1 MDIATEEEEDVFV
14 RFSYMLAKSSSM
26 SSSSWLR
33 VVRSGRALPNV
44 LSINYK
50 LNYWRMWDGNIGKWI
65 NFNTYRTDDSF
76 HPLPPPPGEMISHPG
91 RRKRIVGRS
100 VGGWRLVRCYVGR
113 SFSPSLANVCRCYL
127 SFHPRTSL
135 RCHRMDIIIYNSS
148 VPNEGDRNS
157 SPAGPRGQES
167 TTSFSEPQ
175 LEMHCQTR
183 IRINIYVYVC
193 WVVYL
198 AVLFC
203 DNNVWNEEVFD
214 GHKIHYLPSLLRQ
227 WCEESISNR

>member
-1 MDIATEEEEDVFV
+1 
-14 RFSYMLAKSSSM
+14 
-26 SSSSWLR
+26 
-33 VVRSGRALPNV
+33 
-44 LSINYK
+44 
-50 LNYWRMWDGNIGKWI
+50 MWDGNIGKWI
-65 NFNTYRTDDSF
+65 NFNTYRTVDSF
-76 HPLPPPPGEMISHPG
+76 HPPSTPRGNDFSSRPQETD
-91 RRKRIVGRS
+91 RRS
-100 VGGWRLVRCYVGR
+100 VGGDLHVVMSVGPSVQVKLTLLCR
-113 SFSPSLANVCRCYL
+113 SYL
-127 SFHPRTSL
+127 SYHPRTSL
-135 RCHRMDIIIYNSS
+135 WCHRMDIIIYNSS
-148 VPNEGDRNS
+148 VPNEDDRNS

-175 LEMHCQTR
+175 LEMQCQIR

-203 DNNVWNEEVFD
+203 DNNVRNEEVFD